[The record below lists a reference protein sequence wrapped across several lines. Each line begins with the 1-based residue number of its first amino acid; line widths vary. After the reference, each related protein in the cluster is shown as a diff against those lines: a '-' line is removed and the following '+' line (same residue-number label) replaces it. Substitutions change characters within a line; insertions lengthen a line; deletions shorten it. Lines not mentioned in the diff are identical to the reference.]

1 MPRPIYSKTKS
12 KSTALI
18 GFLMPAS
25 APISYAAS
33 IALSG
38 ASSAHSPEIAMS
50 AHVMKGDR
58 TTLLSKGMDGFLGK
72 PASNEQLLAC
82 LNEWLGA
89 AALEA
94 KEDKTTAGPLAV
106 DVDDEIL

>member
-1 MPRPIYSKTKS
+1 
-12 KSTALI
+12 
-18 GFLMPAS
+18 MPAS

-50 AHVMKGDR
+50 AHVMKGDL

-89 AALEA
+89 AALKPRKTKQRLNRMLSTSMTKFSKKPRWCNAA
-94 KEDKTTAGPLAV
+94 KIPTSECFPN
-106 DVDDEIL
+106 

>member
-1 MPRPIYSKTKS
+1 MPRPIYSRIES

-94 KEDKTTAGPLAV
+94 KEDKTTARPLAV